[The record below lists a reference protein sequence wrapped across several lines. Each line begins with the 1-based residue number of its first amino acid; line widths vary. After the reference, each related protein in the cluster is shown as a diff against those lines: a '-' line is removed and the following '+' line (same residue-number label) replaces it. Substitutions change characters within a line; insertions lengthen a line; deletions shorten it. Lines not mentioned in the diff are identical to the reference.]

1 MRFRSVSTDSSTSH
15 CRDQWTTAAFLRS
28 AAAKEATITCVV
40 GAIAQERFCCNKLL
54 PAIVT
59 IKAHPLPF
67 FPKPSSNLGQ
77 QNHSHNWNAASRISI
92 QTDRLG
98 INNKEQVCSALQI
111 VYHLF
116 DTKIRGTRQRTKCS
130 LSQLQ
135 TQGRQPQQKQTESI
149 WRGY

>member
-1 MRFRSVSTDSSTSH
+1 MRVCSVSTDPGTGR
-15 CRDQWTTAAFLRS
+15 CRGQCMTAAFLWNT
-28 AAAKEATITCVV
+28 AAKEAVKTI
-40 GAIAQERFCCNKLL
+40 AKDSSYCNKLL
-54 PAIVT
+54 QAIIT

-77 QNHSHNWNAASRISI
+77 QNYSHNWNAASQISI

-98 INNKEQVCSALQI
+98 INNKEQVCNVLQNI
-111 VYHLF
+111 YHPF
-116 DTKIRGTRQRTKCS
+116 DTKTRGTRQRTKCS

-135 TQGRQPQQKQTESI
+135 TQGRQPHQKQTKSI